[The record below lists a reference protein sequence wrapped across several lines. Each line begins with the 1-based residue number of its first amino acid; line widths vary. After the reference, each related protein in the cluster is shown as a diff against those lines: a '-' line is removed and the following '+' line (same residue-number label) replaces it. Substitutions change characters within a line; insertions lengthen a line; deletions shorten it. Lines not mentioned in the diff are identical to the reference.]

1 MAAQMNPDLRRERK
15 GASFDVRSMTYLLDG
30 GAEETAKRQRYQK
43 LVADEPV
50 FANNDKY
57 FLSRVQN
64 YERVLHKVVRG
75 IQMCIEH
82 NISPEDAEY
91 LFHFAGEEFMIGLH
105 WSMFI
110 PTLQGQAT
118 ADQVP
123 RIHPSAAAWIR
134 IAVGWRGVTIG
145 PFLDQFLHYA

>member
-1 MAAQMNPDLRRERK
+1 MNPDLKRERK
-15 GASFDVRSMTYLLDG
+15 GASFDVRLMTHLLDG
-30 GAEETAKRQRYQK
+30 GAEETARRERFQK

-50 FANNDKY
+50 FANDDKY

-64 YERVLHKVVRG
+64 YERVLQKVVRG

-82 NISPEDAEY
+82 NITPEDAEY
-91 LFHFAGEEFMIGLH
+91 LFHFIGEEFMVGLH

-118 ADQVP
+118 DDQVSSSIFSILIRSRYSLLHP
-123 RIHPSAAAWIR
+123 ISIHFFHLKSINHHGR
-134 IAVGWRGVTIG
+134 
-145 PFLDQFLHYA
+145 F